1 MDFCLPFKSRSRQFK
16 INIKRITVF
25 LIFWWYGWKKKRSI
39 NWFKEVTD
47 IYTSVIAEAD
57 VNYLE
62 TLAQKAL
69 KNNSSTE
76 TSENMMSEFNQTF
89 TSEGFIVKNNGNILV
104 NKAGNETKCKAL
116 FFRFFFLRFFFFFTM
131 KWKSL

>member
-1 MDFCLPFKSRSRQFK
+1 M
-16 INIKRITVF
+16 F

-39 NWFKEVTD
+39 NWSKEVTD

-76 TSENMMSEFNQTF
+76 TSENMMSEFNQTL

-104 NKAGNETKCKAL
+104 NKAGNEIKCKAL
-116 FFRFFFLRFFFFFTM
+116 FFRVFFLSTFLLWNGNLFKLFNILLHSSRAFLGFFVQI
-131 KWKSL
+131 L